1 MADFDW
7 TPRSAVA
14 SSEAATGRLGRQDG
28 RAGIVLRELT
38 GFDLALVASRR
49 GMSGD
54 LAGAFSSAFAT
65 SLPAAGRTAQ
75 ADAATVVWSGPDQ
88 YLFVG
93 SRQDAPLAGQL
104 SQRLGAP
111 ASVSD
116 QSDARCLI
124 AIAGQRVRDALAK
137 LVSIDLEEV
146 AFPVGAVA
154 ATVMEHT
161 NVTIWRATDGAD
173 GPRYLVLG
181 LTSFAG
187 SVWHAICEAGAEF
200 GVDRGAAPFA
210 GH

>member
-14 SSEAATGRLGRQDG
+14 ASEAANGRLGRQDG
-28 RAGIVLRELT
+28 RAGILLRELT

-49 GMSGD
+49 GMSDD
-54 LAGAFSSAFAT
+54 LASTFADAFGT

-75 ADAATVVWSGPDQ
+75 ADAATVIWSGPDQ
-88 YLFVG
+88 YLVVA
-93 SRQDAPLAGQL
+93 SRQDTPLAGQL

-116 QSDARCLI
+116 QSDARCMV
-124 AIAGQRVRDALAK
+124 AISGPRVRDALAK
-137 LVSIDLEEV
+137 LVSVDLDEV
-146 AFPVGAVA
+146 AFPAGAVA
-154 ATVMEHT
+154 ATVLEHT
-161 NVTIWRATDGAD
+161 NVTIWRAADGAD
-173 GPRYLVLG
+173 GPRYLVLC

-187 SVWHAICEAGAEF
+187 SVWHAICEAGAEY